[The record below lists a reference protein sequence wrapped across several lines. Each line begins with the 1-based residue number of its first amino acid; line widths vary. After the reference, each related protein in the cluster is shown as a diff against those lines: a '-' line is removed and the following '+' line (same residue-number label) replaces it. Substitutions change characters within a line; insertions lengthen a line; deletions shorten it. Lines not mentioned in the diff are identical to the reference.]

1 MDLKDIYLKNSK
13 RLQTRIVLIVIAVTM
28 GTGVLF
34 SVVCTSFYSSYIRN
48 NLIVSTDTNLEFLS
62 NNIDS
67 DINTALNIV
76 TFSQSNKEIMDYL
89 ECTDPVDYP
98 LYATKAYDRLYEDYR
113 NNPISS
119 YIRRIIIGNNYNR
132 YIQVVPAIYSSNKKV
147 AETVSSLPYF
157 NEMLE
162 SSSLS
167 VSCGIVDDP
176 LYNGD
181 SSDILPVIR
190 PIFAKYRGE
199 RNGYIYLQIDEF
211 LFENALSDYTPPE
224 DVSTFLM
231 IGDNLYTLSS
241 SDCEIASFIPEMNE
255 KNRIHVSG
263 ISSHAEVYKTGF
275 DDSGKHEIVVKR
287 KISSLP
293 DTYLLQTLSG
303 QERKVSTLFIFI
315 LWLVIVALM
324 FVISIIISLYL
335 NHSIAKPIT
344 RLQKQLIKIS
354 TGDFTQDK
362 SLETADELGDIG
374 KGINELSSN
383 IEELLTQRIDAEKE
397 KKDLEYKVLQTQI
410 NPHFLYNTLNSIK
423 WMASVQGATGISE
436 MTTSLSRLLRS
447 ISKGTTLQ
455 IPIKEELDLVKD
467 YFNIQ
472 NYRYGGTIKLQIN
485 CEDASLLECQIIKFT
500 LQPIVE
506 NAIFHG
512 LEPKGSGTVK
522 VNVAA
527 IPSSSDDSVRDIDI
541 TVFDNGV
548 GMSMEDAKKILS
560 EKSTNRADFFKEIGI
575 SNVHQRIQYQYG
587 EEYGISIDSV
597 IGEYTA
603 MHILIPAIAVDDTCS
618 DSRILG

>member
-48 NLIVSTDTNLEFLS
+48 NLIVSTDTLEFLS

-397 KKDLEYKVLQTQI
+397 KKDLEYKVLQNQI
-410 NPHFLYNTLNSIK
+410 NPHFLYNTFSCMRD
-423 WMASVQGATGISE
+423 MALINDQDNIAEMAMALSDIFRYAVKASNIVTVRDEVSYIEKYARIIEFRFMGKITIETSVES
-436 MTTSLSRLLRS
+436 SV
-447 ISKGTTLQ
+447 
-455 IPIKEELDLVKD
+455 LDKPLIR
-467 YFNIQ
+467 F
-472 NYRYGGTIKLQIN
+472 
-485 CEDASLLECQIIKFT
+485 F
-500 LQPIVE
+500 LQPLVE
-506 NAIFHG
+506 NSVFHG
-512 LEPKGSGTVK
+512 LESKM
-522 VNVAA
+522 
-527 IPSSSDDSVRDIDI
+527 
-541 TVFDNGV
+541 DNGLV
-548 GMSMEDAKKILS
+548 DVRIEGKGDKLAITIKDDGCGMDEEALNNLKELINAPH
-560 EKSTNRADFFKEIGI
+560 EKGGIGLPNI
-575 SNVHQRIQYQYG
+575 IQRLRLFYG
-587 EEYGISIDSV
+587 D
-597 IGEYTA
+597 EYTFEVSSIVGKGTTINIEVPD
-603 MHILIPAIAVDDTCS
+603 HIRES
-618 DSRILG
+618 